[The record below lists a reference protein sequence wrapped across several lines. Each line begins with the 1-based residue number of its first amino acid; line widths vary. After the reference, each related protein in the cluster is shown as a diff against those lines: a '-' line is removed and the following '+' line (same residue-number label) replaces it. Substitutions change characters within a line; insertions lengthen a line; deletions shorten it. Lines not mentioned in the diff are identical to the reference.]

1 MTREAYR
8 RRLAPLFTLAAVLAV
23 ILDVTLWRW
32 LTMLGRRLS
41 HFAIFTRLERLVD
54 RLSPNWV
61 VTIFVAPFIPLIPIL
76 NLGEFWLIAH
86 HHDVW
91 AALMILGT
99 KVLGAAFTTRV
110 FAIARPKML
119 QLRWFAWAY
128 GWLVWLLAT
137 SATAPW
143 RPCQPGA
150 PRGKPFD
157 RPCRPPAPRCAAFG
171 ANPARSSPA

>member
-8 RRLAPLFTLAAVLAV
+8 RRRLAPLVTLAAVLAV

-41 HFAIFTRLERLVD
+41 HFAIFTRLERMVD

-61 VTIFVAPFIPLIPIL
+61 VAIFVAPFIPLIPIL
-76 NLGEFWLIAH
+76 KLGEFWLIAH
-86 HHDVW
+86 HHYVW

-99 KVLGAAFTTRV
+99 KVPGAAFATRV

-119 QLRWFAWAY
+119 QVRWFAWAY
-128 GWLVWLLAT
+128 GRVVWLLDLGHRTLEAIPAWRAT
-137 SATAPW
+137 RKAVRQAMQAT
-143 RPCQPGA
+143 R
-150 PRGKPFD
+150 
-157 RPCRPPAPRCAAFG
+157 AALRRLWG
-171 ANPARSSPA
+171 